1 MPPAF
6 TTAFGHPLYW
16 SNASSV
22 GSPSGSQNYIPRS
35 QSSVTLSSTDSNS
48 LEAASVRQQYQQPNG
63 SESDLATGMGNSV
76 SDVSATIS
84 DMQGRQRSRSSPRLQ
99 LESTVAQPGTADP
112 ASGRAPR
119 TTVTG
124 LQRQNSFHGIAS
136 PSPQRSGLQRTHSSA
151 SNMAS
156 RRQGKPVSLAAS
168 AFGLTPVQAE
178 EGPSPG
184 PSPSTASSHRGQ
196 QSESQGMQPFTHS
209 MSGMAISPETMSS
222 SGTSSSQSVGGPSHG
237 QPVTPLQPSGYA
249 NIGPNGHPPHGVQ
262 YYIPVQDGHAP
273 QHPLPPQHYT
283 YVYAHPG
290 YPPYPAPIE
299 AKQPVS

>member
-1 MPPAF
+1 M
-6 TTAFGHPLYW
+6 
-16 SNASSV
+16 
-22 GSPSGSQNYIPRS
+22 PRS

-48 LEAASVRQQYQQPNG
+48 LEAVSVRQQYQHPNRSDG
-63 SESDLATGMGNSV
+63 DLANGLGNSV
-76 SDVSATIS
+76 SDVSATIPGMHS
-84 DMQGRQRSRSSPRLQ
+84 RQRSRSSPRLQ
-99 LESTVAQPGTADP
+99 SESTVAQPGTVDP

-119 TTVTG
+119 TTISG

-151 SNMAS
+151 SNMPG
-156 RRQGKPVSLAAS
+156 RRQGKPASLAAS

-178 EGPSPG
+178 DAHSPA
-184 PSPSTASSHRGQ
+184 PSPSTASSHRVQ
-196 QSESQGMQPFTHS
+196 HNETQGMQPFTHS

-237 QPVTPLQPSGYA
+237 QPITPLQPSGYT
-249 NIGPNGHPPHGVQ
+249 NIGPNGHPPPPGMQ
-262 YYIPVQDGHAP
+262 YYHIPVQDGQVQ
-273 QHPLPPQHYT
+273 QHPLPPQGYT

-299 AKQPVS
+299 AKSVS

>member
-1 MPPAF
+1 M
-6 TTAFGHPLYW
+6 
-16 SNASSV
+16 
-22 GSPSGSQNYIPRS
+22 PRS

-48 LEAASVRQQYQQPNG
+48 LEAVSVRQQYQHPNRSDG
-63 SESDLATGMGNSV
+63 DLANGMGNSV
-76 SDVSATIS
+76 SDVSATIPG
-84 DMQGRQRSRSSPRLQ
+84 MHGRQRSRSSPRLQ

-119 TTVTG
+119 TTVSG

-151 SNMAS
+151 SNMAG
-156 RRQGKPVSLAAS
+156 RRQGKPASLAAS

-178 EGPSPG
+178 DGFSPG
-184 PSPSTASSHRGQ
+184 PSPSTASSQRNQ
-196 QSESQGMQPFTHS
+196 QSETQGMQPFTHS

-237 QPVTPLQPSGYA
+237 QPITPLQPSGYT
-249 NIGPNGHPPHGVQ
+249 NIGSNGHPPPPPGMQ
-262 YYIPVQDGHAP
+262 YYHIPVQEGHAP
-273 QHPLPPQHYT
+273 QHPLPAQHYT

-290 YPPYPAPIE
+290 YPPYPTHVE